1 MSRNTSDT
9 SSEALGGTGFSED
22 PAIPPGDAKPWLE
35 DLSGVAKRGRP
46 PCCPPGEELMR
57 ALDEQTSTSRSF
69 CHCWGKGGGR
79 RRQAKSPPAACC
91 HG

>member
-9 SSEALGGTGFSED
+9 GSEALGGTGFSEN
-22 PAIPPGDAKPWLE
+22 PAIPPGDAKPWLGA
-35 DLSGVAKRGRP
+35 LSGVAKRGRP

-69 CHCWGKGGGR
+69 CHRWGKGGGR
-79 RRQAKSPPAACC
+79 WRQAKSPPAA
-91 HG
+91 